1 MSAAAAAVG
10 TFDGV
15 HRGHIAVLDTLK
27 ELASEKG
34 LEPMAFTFDRHP
46 LSLIAP
52 SRAPK
57 AITTL
62 HKKEELLRKTQV
74 TPVVMPFDEELRS
87 TTALSWMR
95 ILKEKFGVELL
106 VVGYDNT
113 FGCDGVALSISDYR
127 DFGAQLGIEVAE
139 APVVE
144 GTSSSAIRKAIEAG
158 EVEKANDMLGR
169 RFSLPGIVVEGNR
182 LGRTIGFPTA
192 NLLTE
197 SGIVGPANGV
207 YAAYA
212 TLHDGKRHNAMV
224 NIGVRPTIRRG
235 NDTTVE
241 AHVIDWNG
249 DLYGHNVSVS
259 FVSRLRDEEQF
270 KSIDALRAQLVKDRE
285 AAGKACD
292 SRQE

>member
-62 HKKEELLRKTQV
+62 HKKEELLRKAQV

-127 DFGAQLGIEVAE
+127 DFGAKLGIEVAE

-144 GTSSSAIRKAIEAG
+144 GISSSAIRKAIEAG

-169 RFSLPGIVVEGNR
+169 RFSLPGIVVGGNR

-197 SGIVGPANGV
+197 SGIVVPANGV